1 MSEDFFKT
9 LMDRL
14 MERDVRIHNDIAMW
28 TGIVAGNI
36 LKSADEIKNADCL
49 ESQQLEFHILRGK
62 LEDGMRELNKLN
74 TRREMVEEFQEM
86 IETFI
91 KGELK

>member
-14 MERDVRIHNDIAMW
+14 MERDVRIQNDIAMW

-49 ESQQLEFHILRGK
+49 ESQQLEFHILKNK
-62 LEDGMRELNKLN
+62 LEEGLLELAKLN
-74 TRREMVEEFQEM
+74 RKHEAIDEITEM
-86 IETFI
+86 IEDI
-91 KGELK
+91 VKGE